1 MVVARRAGSHA
12 GHPRERARS
21 QHEPR
26 DQPRLRPFVTSRAHE
41 IGVRM
46 ALGARPANVSALVIR
61 GGLVLAVAGIAVG
74 FGLALLSAHLVEP
87 LLFDTSPR
95 DPRVYALVAV
105 TLAAM
110 ALLAA
115 ALPAARA
122 RRINPIEAMREE

>member
-1 MVVARRAGSHA
+1 MRSASGWPSARG
-12 GHPRERARS
+12 
-21 QHEPR
+21 
-26 DQPRLRPFVTSRAHE
+26 RPNVT
-41 IGVRM
+41 
-46 ALGARPANVSALVIR
+46 ALVIR
-61 GGLVLAVAGIAVG
+61 GLVRAVAGIAVG